1 MLEDTLKAQP
11 LCLSGFGSE
20 WVLGQMDVQVALCLF
35 KSPQLDCV
43 LSDTNSSPGAQ
54 VRQAVMLWPSSQVTL
69 QGCSWW
75 AVTSQLAFSLSMPGD
90 HLTDAFVV

>member
-1 MLEDTLKAQP
+1 MWQHGSGEWACMVPVRGPSAATLPNRAGGHLKGTAS
-11 LCLSGFGSE
+11 LSVRLWQ

-54 VRQAVMLWPSSQVTL
+54 VRQAVMLWP
-69 QGCSWW
+69 
-75 AVTSQLAFSLSMPGD
+75 
-90 HLTDAFVV
+90 